1 MDSYQEIAILP
12 DAEFAPTVLM
22 NALFGKLHRALA
34 GLRCREIGVSFPEY
48 DSTKPTL
55 GKKLR
60 VHGSIKSLEL
70 LASTRWLNGFLDHVG
85 VTGPWDVPD
94 NVGQVLVRR
103 VQAKSN
109 ADRLRRRMA
118 RRHGITE
125 EEAMLFITDKAEER
139 LDLPFVTLHSSST
152 DREFRLFIE
161 QGERLSTPAPG
172 EFSQYGLSSRATVP
186 WF

>member
-1 MDSYQEIAILP
+1 MDSYQEIVILP

-34 GLRCREIGVSFPEY
+34 GLGCRTIGVSFPEY
-48 DSTKPTL
+48 DSTKPSL
-55 GKKLR
+55 GKRLR
-60 VHGSIKSLEL
+60 VHGSISSLEL
-70 LASTRWLNGFLDHVG
+70 LTSTRWLNGFLDHVSVSG
-85 VTGPWDVPD
+85 LRDIPG
-94 NVGQVLVRR
+94 NAGQVLVRR

-125 EEAMLFITDKAEER
+125 EDARLFITDNAEKR
-139 LDLPFVTLHSSST
+139 LGLPFVTLHSAST
-152 DREFRLFIE
+152 GQEFRLFIE
-161 QGERLSTPAPG
+161 QGGQLSATVPG